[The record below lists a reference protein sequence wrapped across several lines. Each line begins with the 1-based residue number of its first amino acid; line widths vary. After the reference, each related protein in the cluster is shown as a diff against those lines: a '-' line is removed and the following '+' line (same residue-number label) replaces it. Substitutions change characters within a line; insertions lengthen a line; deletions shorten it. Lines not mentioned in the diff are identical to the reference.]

1 MDSSG
6 GHAGNQSR
14 NRTGAGITKN
24 TTVSDTLHYPKVVL
38 VTGACRFLGGYLT
51 ARLAQN
57 PLINRVI
64 AVDAITPSKDM
75 LRRMGRAEFVRADI
89 RNPFIA
95 KVIRN
100 GDVDTVVHAAA
111 ASYAPR
117 TGGGAALK
125 EFNVMGAMQLFAAC
139 QKAPSVR
146 RVVLKSTSEVYGSS
160 ARDPVMFTED
170 SSSRRPFHAG
180 FPKDSLDI
188 EGYARGLGRRR
199 PDVAVTIL
207 RLANMI
213 GPAMDTTLSRYL
225 AGPLVPTVVGRDARL
240 QLLHEQDA
248 LGALERAA
256 MAGKAG
262 TFNIGASGIVML
274 SQAIR
279 RAGRI
284 PFPIPGF
291 ALWALDSLRK
301 ANRHSELN
309 REQLDYLSFGRVM
322 DTTRMR
328 ETLDYH
334 PKWTTAE
341 AFDDYVR
348 GRALTPIIDPQWVRS
363 LEGTAVAVAQ
373 CLGSRTSVPRV
384 GGR

>member
-1 MDSSG
+1 MDSGGQSSG
-6 GHAGNQSR
+6 SDSR
-14 NRTGAGITKN
+14 D
-24 TTVSDTLHYPKVVL
+24 TVHYPKVVL

-57 PLINRVI
+57 PLINHVI
-64 AVDAITPSKDM
+64 AVDAIAPSKDL

-117 TGGGAALK
+117 SGGRATLK
-125 EFNVMGAMQLFAAC
+125 ELNVMGAIQLFAAC

-146 RVVLKSTSEVYGSS
+146 RVILKSTSEVYGSCS
-160 ARDPVMFTED
+160 RDPVLFTED
-170 SSSRRPFHAG
+170 TSARRPPGEG
-180 FPKDSLDI
+180 FARDSIDI
-188 EGYARGLGRRR
+188 EGYARAVGRRR
-199 PDVAVTIL
+199 PDIAVTIL

-213 GPAMDTTLSRYL
+213 GPAMDTALSRYL
-225 AGPLVPTVVGRDARL
+225 AGPVVPTVVGHDARL

-248 LGALERAA
+248 LGVLDRAT

-262 TFNIGASGIVML
+262 TFNVGAPGIIMM

-279 RAGRI
+279 RSGRL
-284 PFPIPGF
+284 PLPVPRS
-291 ALWALDSLRK
+291 ALWAVDSLRR
-301 ANRHSELN
+301 ATRYTELD
-309 REQLDYLSFGRVM
+309 REQLDYLSYGRVM
-322 DTTRMR
+322 DTSRMR
-328 ETLDYH
+328 NDLGYS

-348 GRALTPIIDPQWVRS
+348 GRGLTPIIDPRWVRS
-363 LEGTAVAVAQ
+363 MESRAVSVAQ
-373 CLGSRTSVPRV
+373 RW
-384 GGR
+384 GR

>member
-1 MDSSG
+1 VDSSNSREG
-6 GHAGNQSR
+6 GG
-14 NRTGAGITKN
+14 
-24 TTVSDTLHYPKVVL
+24 SDNVHYPKVVL

-57 PLINRVI
+57 PLINGVI
-64 AVDAITPSKDM
+64 AVDAIAPSKDM

-117 TGGGAALK
+117 SGGSAALK
-125 EFNVMGAMQLFAAC
+125 EINVMGAMQLFAAC

-160 ARDPVMFTED
+160 AHDPVMFTED
-170 SSSRRPFHAG
+170 SSSRRPFRGG
-180 FPKDSLDI
+180 FAKDSLDI
-188 EGYARGLGRRR
+188 EGYVRGLGRRR
-199 PDVAVTIL
+199 PDIAVTIL

-225 AGPLVPTVVGRDARL
+225 AGPLVPTMFGRDARL

-262 TFNIGASGIVML
+262 TFNIGGDGIMML
-274 SQAIR
+274 TQAIR

-284 PFPIPGF
+284 PLPVPGF
-291 ALWALDSLRK
+291 GVWALDSLRR
-301 ANRHSELN
+301 ANKYTEIN
-309 REQLDYLSFGRVM
+309 REQFDYLSYGRVM

-328 ETLDYH
+328 ADLGFQ

-348 GRALTPIIDPQWVRS
+348 GRGLTPILDPHRVRS
-363 LEGTAVAVAQ
+363 LEGRVVALAQ
-373 CLGSRTSVPRV
+373 RWGSRNPIPW
-384 GGR
+384 GGVR

>member
-1 MDSSG
+1 MVDSGTSG
-6 GHAGNQSR
+6 DVGS
-14 NRTGAGITKN
+14 
-24 TTVSDTLHYPKVVL
+24 YPKVVL
-38 VTGACRFLGGYLT
+38 VTGACRFLGGYLV

-57 PLINRVI
+57 PFINQVI
-64 AVDAITPSKDM
+64 AVDAVAPSKDL

-117 TGGGAALK
+117 AGGRAALK
-125 EFNVMGAMQLFAAC
+125 ELNVMGAIQLFAAC

-146 RVVLKSTSEVYGSS
+146 RVILKSTSEVYGSS
-160 ARDPVMFTED
+160 PRDPVMFTENTD
-170 SSSRRPFHAG
+170 ARRPPGEG
-180 FPKDSLDI
+180 FGRDSIDI

-199 PDVAVTIL
+199 PGIGVTIL

-213 GPAMDTTLSRYL
+213 GPAMDTALSRYL
-225 AGPLVPTVVGRDARL
+225 AGPVVPTVLGQDPRL

-248 LGALERAA
+248 LGALERATI
-256 MAGKAG
+256 AGKPG
-262 TFNIGASGIVML
+262 TFNIGAAGIIMM

-279 RAGRI
+279 RSGRVAL
-284 PFPIPGF
+284 PVPRS
-291 ALWALDSLRK
+291 ALWLVDSLRR
-301 ANRHSELN
+301 ATRYTELD
-309 REQLDYLSFGRVM
+309 REQLNYLSYGRVM

-328 ETLDYH
+328 EVLGYH
-334 PKWTTAE
+334 PKWTTVE

-348 GRALTPIIDPQWVRS
+348 GRGLTPIVDPRWVRS
-363 LEGTAVAVAQ
+363 MEGCAVAVAQ
-373 CLGSRTSVPRV
+373 RW
-384 GGR
+384 GR

>member
-1 MDSSG
+1 VDSSG
-6 GHAGNQSR
+6 GQPGTGTGSRTGGTGSNAGN
-14 NRTGAGITKN
+14 
-24 TTVSDTLHYPKVVL
+24 TVHYPKVVL

-64 AVDAITPSKDM
+64 AVDAVAPSKDM

-89 RNPFIA
+89 RNPFVA

-111 ASYAPR
+111 ASFAPR
-117 TGGGAALK
+117 SGGGAALK
-125 EFNVMGAMQLFAAC
+125 EINVLGAMQLFAAC

-160 ARDPVMFTED
+160 PHDPVMFTED
-170 SSSRRPFHAG
+170 
-180 FPKDSLDI
+180 I
-188 EGYARGLGRRR
+188 EGYTRGLGRRR
-199 PDVAVTIL
+199 PDIAVTIL

-213 GPAMDTTLSRYL
+213 GPAMETTLSRYL
-225 AGPLVPTVVGRDARL
+225 AGPLVPTVLGRDARL

-248 LGALERAA
+248 LGALERAV

-262 TFNIGASGIVML
+262 TFNIGASGIIML

-279 RAGRI
+279 RAGRVSV
-284 PFPIPGF
+284 PVPGF
-291 ALWALDSLRK
+291 GLWALDSLRR
-301 ANRHSELN
+301 ANHYTEIN
-309 REQLDYLSFGRVM
+309 REQLGYLSYGRVM

-328 ETLDYH
+328 TELEYH

-348 GRALTPIIDPQWVRS
+348 GRGLTPIIDPEWVRS
-363 LEGTAVAVAQ
+363 IEGRAVAAAQ
-373 CLGSRTSVPRV
+373 RL
-384 GGR
+384 GGRTKIN

>member
-1 MDSSG
+1 M
-6 GHAGNQSR
+6 
-14 NRTGAGITKN
+14 
-24 TTVSDTLHYPKVVL
+24 L

-57 PLINRVI
+57 PLINHVI
-64 AVDAITPSKDM
+64 AVDAIAPSKDL

-117 TGGGAALK
+117 SGGKAALK
-125 EFNVMGAMQLFAAC
+125 ELNVMGAIQLFAAC

-146 RVVLKSTSEVYGSS
+146 RVIVKSTSEVYGSS
-160 ARDPVMFTED
+160 PWDPVMFTEAG
-170 SSSRRPFHAG
+170 SSRRPPSDG
-180 FPKDSLDI
+180 FARDSIDI

-199 PDVAVTIL
+199 PDIAVTIL

-213 GPAMDTTLSRYL
+213 GPAMDTALSRYL
-225 AGPLVPTVVGRDARL
+225 SAPVVPTIIGRDSRL

-248 LGALERAA
+248 LGALERASV
-256 MAGKAG
+256 AGKAG
-262 TFNIGASGIVML
+262 TFNVGASGMIMM

-279 RAGRI
+279 RAGRV
-284 PFPIPGF
+284 PLPVPRF
-291 ALWALDSLRK
+291 ALSAADSLWR
-301 ANRHSELN
+301 ATRYTELD
-309 REQLDYLSFGRVM
+309 REQLDYLSYGRVM
-322 DTTRMR
+322 DTTRMQND
-328 ETLDYH
+328 LGYS

-348 GRALTPIIDPQWVRS
+348 GRGLTPIVDPRWVRS
-363 LEGTAVAVAQ
+363 MESRAVSAAQ
-373 CLGSRTSVPRV
+373 RW
-384 GGR
+384 GR

>member
-1 MDSSG
+1 M
-6 GHAGNQSR
+6 
-14 NRTGAGITKN
+14 
-24 TTVSDTLHYPKVVL
+24 VL

-57 PLINRVI
+57 PLISHVI
-64 AVDAITPSKDM
+64 AVDAIAPSKDL

-111 ASYAPR
+111 ASYAPES
-117 TGGGAALK
+117 GGRAALK
-125 EFNVMGAMQLFAAC
+125 ELNVMGAMQLFAAC

-160 ARDPVMFTED
+160 PRDPVVFTED
-170 SSSRRPFHAG
+170 CSSRRPPGDG
-180 FPKDSLDI
+180 FARDSIDI

-199 PDVAVTIL
+199 PDIAVTIL

-213 GPAMDTTLSRYL
+213 GPAMDTALSRYL
-225 AGPLVPTVVGRDARL
+225 AGPVVPTVLGRDARL

-248 LGALERAA
+248 LGALERAT

-262 TFNIGASGIVML
+262 TFNIGAAGIIMM

-279 RAGRI
+279 RAGRVAL
-284 PFPIPGF
+284 PVPRFGALGCGF
-291 ALWALDSLRK
+291 AESRATRYT
-301 ANRHSELN
+301 EIN
-309 REQLDYLSFGRVM
+309 REQLNYLSYGRVM

-328 ETLDYH
+328 NDLGYQ
-334 PKWTTAE
+334 PKWTTVE

-348 GRALTPIIDPQWVRS
+348 GRGLTPIIDPRWVRS
-363 LEGTAVAVAQ
+363 MESRAVAAAQ
-373 CLGSRTSVPRV
+373 RWGH
-384 GGR
+384 

>member
-1 MDSSG
+1 MDSTG
-6 GHAGNQSR
+6 GQPGAG
-14 NRTGAGITKN
+14 TGAKTRGTS
-24 TTVSDTLHYPKVVL
+24 TDTVHYPKVVL

-64 AVDAITPSKDM
+64 AVDAIAPSKDM

-111 ASYAPR
+111 ASFAPR
-117 TGGGAALK
+117 AGGGAALK
-125 EFNVMGAMQLFAAC
+125 EINVMGAMQLFAAC
-139 QKAPSVR
+139 QKAPSLR

-160 ARDPVMFTED
+160 PHDPVMFTED
-170 SSSRRPFHAG
+170 SSSRRPFREG

-199 PDVAVTIL
+199 SDISVTIL

-225 AGPLVPTVVGRDARL
+225 AGPLVPTVAGRDARL

-262 TFNIGASGIVML
+262 TFNVGGSGIMML

-284 PFPIPGF
+284 PLPVPGF
-291 ALWALDSLRK
+291 GLWALDSLRR
-301 ANRHSELN
+301 ANRYTEIN
-309 REQLDYLSFGRVM
+309 REQLDYLSYGRVM

-328 ETLDYH
+328 DELDFH

-341 AFDDYVR
+341 AFDDYLR
-348 GRALTPIIDPQWVRS
+348 GRAMTPILKPELVLS
-363 LEGTAVAVAQ
+363 LEGHAVSAAQ
-373 CLGSRTSVPRV
+373 RLGNLKSIPWG

>member
-1 MDSSG
+1 VDGSNG
-6 GHAGNQSR
+6 ENTGPDDTAGN
-14 NRTGAGITKN
+14 AA
-24 TTVSDTLHYPKVVL
+24 HYPKIVL

-57 PLINRVI
+57 PMIKGVI
-64 AVDAITPSKDM
+64 AVDAIAPSKDM

-117 TGGGAALK
+117 SGGTAALK
-125 EFNVMGAMQLFAAC
+125 EINVMGAMQLFAAC

-160 ARDPVMFTED
+160 AHDPVMFTED
-170 SSSRRPFHAG
+170 STSRRLFRDG
-180 FPKDSLDI
+180 FAKDSLDI
-188 EGYARGLGRRR
+188 EAYARGLGRRR
-199 PDVAVTIL
+199 PDIAVTIL

-225 AGPLVPTVVGRDARL
+225 AGPLVPTMFGRDARL

-262 TFNIGASGIVML
+262 TFNIGADGIIML

-284 PFPIPGF
+284 PLPVPGF
-291 ALWALDSLRK
+291 GVWALDSLRR
-301 ANRHSELN
+301 ANRYNEIS
-309 REQLDYLSFGRVM
+309 RDQFDYLSYGRVM
-322 DTTRMR
+322 DTSRMR
-328 ETLDYH
+328 SELNYQ

-348 GRALTPIIDPQWVRS
+348 GRGLTPIIDPHRVRS
-363 LEGTAVAVAQ
+363 LESRAISLAQ
-373 CLGSRTSVPRV
+373 RWGSRNPIPW
-384 GGR
+384 GGVR

>member
-1 MDSSG
+1 MDSG
-6 GHAGNQSR
+6 GQSNGSDSR
-14 NRTGAGITKN
+14 D
-24 TTVSDTLHYPKVVL
+24 TVHYPKVVL

-57 PLINRVI
+57 PLINHVI
-64 AVDAITPSKDM
+64 AVDAIAPSKDL

-117 TGGGAALK
+117 SGGRAALK
-125 EFNVMGAMQLFAAC
+125 ELNVMGAIQLFAAC

-160 ARDPVMFTED
+160 SRDPVLFTE
-170 SSSRRPFHAG
+170 SSSRRRPPGEG
-180 FPKDSLDI
+180 FARDSIDI

-199 PDVAVTIL
+199 PDIAVSIL

-213 GPAMDTTLSRYL
+213 GPAMDTALSRYL
-225 AGPLVPTVVGRDARL
+225 AGPVVPTVVGHDARL

-248 LGALERAA
+248 LGALERAT

-262 TFNIGASGIVML
+262 TYNIGAPGIVMM
-274 SQAIR
+274 SHAIR
-279 RAGRI
+279 RSGRV
-284 PFPIPGF
+284 PLPVPRS
-291 ALWALDSLRK
+291 ALWAVDSLRR
-301 ANRHSELN
+301 ATRYTELD
-309 REQLDYLSFGRVM
+309 REQLDYLSYGRVM
-322 DTTRMR
+322 DTARMR
-328 ETLDYH
+328 NDLGYS

-348 GRALTPIIDPQWVRS
+348 GRGLTPIIDPRWVRS
-363 LEGTAVAVAQ
+363 MESRAVSVAQ
-373 CLGSRTSVPRV
+373 RW
-384 GGR
+384 GR

>member
-1 MDSSG
+1 MDSEGRAG
-6 GHAGNQSR
+6 GHTNGSDS
-14 NRTGAGITKN
+14 
-24 TTVSDTLHYPKVVL
+24 SDTVHYPKVVL

-57 PLINRVI
+57 PLINHVI
-64 AVDAITPSKDM
+64 AVDAIAPSKDL

-111 ASYAPR
+111 ASYSPR
-117 TGGGAALK
+117 SGGRAALK
-125 EFNVMGAMQLFAAC
+125 ELNVMGAIQLFAAC
-139 QKAPSVR
+139 QKAPSLR
-146 RVVLKSTSEVYGSS
+146 RVILKSTSEVYGSTS
-160 ARDPVMFTED
+160 RDPVLFTED
-170 SSSRRPFHAG
+170 TSARRPPGEG
-180 FPKDSLDI
+180 FARDSIDI

-199 PDVAVTIL
+199 PDIAVTIL

-213 GPAMDTTLSRYL
+213 GPAMDTALSRYL
-225 AGPLVPTVVGRDARL
+225 AGPVVPTVVGHDARL

-248 LGALERAA
+248 LGALERAT

-262 TFNIGASGIVML
+262 TFNIGAPGIIMM

-284 PFPIPGF
+284 PLPVPRIG
-291 ALWALDSLRK
+291 LWAADSLVR
-301 ANRHSELN
+301 ATRYTELD
-309 REQLDYLSFGRVM
+309 REQLDYLSYGRVM
-322 DTTRMR
+322 DTSRMR
-328 ETLDYH
+328 NDLGYS
-334 PKWTTAE
+334 PKWSTAE

-348 GRALTPIIDPQWVRS
+348 GRGLTPIIDPKWVRS
-363 LEGTAVAVAQ
+363 MESRAVAAAQ
-373 CLGSRTSVPRV
+373 RW
-384 GGR
+384 GR

>member
-1 MDSSG
+1 VDTSSG
-6 GHAGNQSR
+6 PDDAGTS
-14 NRTGAGITKN
+14 G
-24 TTVSDTLHYPKVVL
+24 TVHYPKVVL

-57 PLINRVI
+57 PLINGVI
-64 AVDAITPSKDM
+64 AVDAIAPSKDM

-117 TGGGAALK
+117 SGGIAALK
-125 EFNVMGAMQLFAAC
+125 EINVMGAMQLFAAC

-160 ARDPVMFTED
+160 PHDPVMFTED
-170 SSSRRPFHAG
+170 SSSRRPFRDG
-180 FPKDSLDI
+180 FAKDSLDI

-199 PDVAVTIL
+199 PDIAVTIL

-225 AGPLVPTVVGRDARL
+225 AGPLVPTMFGRDARL

-262 TFNIGASGIVML
+262 TFNIGAEGIMML

-284 PFPIPGF
+284 PVPVPGF
-291 ALWALDSLRK
+291 GVFALDSLRR
-301 ANRHSELN
+301 ANRYTEITRDQFN
-309 REQLDYLSFGRVM
+309 YLSYGRVM
-322 DTTRMR
+322 DTSRMR
-328 ETLDYH
+328 AELGYQ

-348 GRALTPIIDPQWVRS
+348 GRGLTPIIDPHRVRS
-363 LEGTAVAVAQ
+363 LEGRAIAIAQ
-373 CLGSRTSVPRV
+373 RWGSRNPIPW
-384 GGR
+384 GGVR

>member
-1 MDSSG
+1 MESEGRSG
-6 GHAGNQSR
+6 GAADG
-14 NRTGAGITKN
+14 
-24 TTVSDTLHYPKVVL
+24 SDAPEALTYPKVVL

-57 PLINRVI
+57 PLINHVI
-64 AVDAITPSKDM
+64 AVDAVAPSKDL

-100 GDVDTVVHAAA
+100 GEVDTVVHAAA
-111 ASYAPR
+111 ASYAPSS
-117 TGGGAALK
+117 GGRATLK
-125 EFNVMGAMQLFAAC
+125 ELNVMGAIQLFAAC

-146 RVVLKSTSEVYGSS
+146 RVILKSTSEVYGSS
-160 ARDPVMFTED
+160 SRDPVLFSE
-170 SSSRRPFHAG
+170 SSSRRRPPGEG
-180 FPKDSLDI
+180 FARDSIDI

-199 PDVAVTIL
+199 PDIAVTIL

-213 GPAMDTTLSRYL
+213 GPAMDSALSRYL
-225 AGPLVPTVVGRDARL
+225 AGPVVPTVIGHDPRL

-248 LGALERAA
+248 LGALERAT
-256 MAGKAG
+256 MAGKSGA
-262 TFNIGASGIVML
+262 FNVGAPGIIMM

-279 RAGRI
+279 RAGRL
-284 PFPIPGF
+284 
-291 ALWALDSLRK
+291 ALPVPRSALVMVDSLWR
-301 ANRHSELN
+301 ATRNTELD
-309 REQLDYLSFGRVM
+309 REQLDYLSYGRVM

-328 ETLDYH
+328 NELGYT

-348 GRALTPIIDPQWVRS
+348 GYGLTPIVDPRWIRAA
-363 LEGTAVAVAQ
+363 ENRAVSAAQ
-373 CLGSRTSVPRV
+373 RW
-384 GGR
+384 GR

>member
-1 MDSSG
+1 MDSEGRSG
-6 GHAGNQSR
+6 GPADGSDAR
-14 NRTGAGITKN
+14 N
-24 TTVSDTLHYPKVVL
+24 TVHYPKVVL

-64 AVDAITPSKDM
+64 AVDAIAPSKDM

-95 KVIRN
+95 KIIRN
-100 GDVDTVVHAAA
+100 GDVDTVVPAAA

-117 TGGGAALK
+117 SGGRATLK
-125 EFNVMGAMQLFAAC
+125 ELNVMGAIQLFAAC

-146 RVVLKSTSEVYGSS
+146 RVILKSTSEVYSS
-160 ARDPVMFTED
+160 SSRDPVMFTEAGGA
-170 SSSRRPFHAG
+170 RRPPGEG
-180 FPKDSLDI
+180 FARDSIDI

-199 PDVAVTIL
+199 PDIAVTIL

-213 GPAMDTTLSRYL
+213 GPAMDTALSRFL

-248 LGALERAA
+248 LGALERAT
-256 MAGKAG
+256 MAAEAG
-262 TFNIGASGIVML
+262 TFNIGGPGIIMM
-274 SQAIR
+274 SQAVR
-279 RAGRI
+279 RSGRV
-284 PFPIPGF
+284 PLPMPRS
-291 ALWALDSLRK
+291 ALLVVDSLWR
-301 ANRHSELN
+301 ATRFTEVD
-309 REQLDYLSFGRVM
+309 REWLDYISFGRVM

-328 ETLDYH
+328 NDLGYS

-348 GRALTPIIDPQWVRS
+348 GRGLTPIIIDPRWVRS
-363 LEGTAVAVAQ
+363 MEHRAVTVAQ
-373 CLGSRTSVPRV
+373 RW
-384 GGR
+384 GR

>member
-1 MDSSG
+1 MDS
-6 GHAGNQSR
+6 AG
-14 NRTGAGITKN
+14 TGAEAP
-24 TTVSDTLHYPKVVL
+24 HFPKIVL

-57 PLINRVI
+57 PLINKVI
-64 AVDAITPSKDM
+64 AVDAIAPSKDL

-117 TGGGAALK
+117 SGGRATLK
-125 EFNVMGAMQLFAAC
+125 ELNVMGAMQLFAAC

-146 RVVLKSTSEVYGSS
+146 RVILKSTSEVYGSHPH
-160 ARDPVMFTED
+160 DPVMHTED
-170 SSSRRPFHAG
+170 SSSRRPPGEG
-180 FPKDSLDI
+180 FGRDSMDI
-188 EGYARGLGRRR
+188 EAYARGLARRR
-199 PDVAVTIL
+199 PDIAVTIL

-213 GPAMDTTLSRYL
+213 GPGMDTALSRYL
-225 AGPLVPTVVGRDARL
+225 AGPLVPIVLGHDARL

-248 LGALERAA
+248 LGALERAV
-256 MAGKAG
+256 MAGRAG
-262 TFNIGASGIVML
+262 TFNIGASGIIMM

-279 RAGRI
+279 RSGRVTV
-284 PFPIPGF
+284 PVPQS
-291 ALWALDSLRK
+291 ALWAVDSLRK
-301 ANRHSELN
+301 ATRNSELN
-309 REQLDYLSFGRVM
+309 QDQIEYMSYGRVM

-328 ETLDYH
+328 TELGFE
-334 PKWTTAE
+334 PKWTTLE

-348 GRALTPIIDPQWVRS
+348 GRGLTPIIDPKWVRS
-363 LEGTAVAVAQ
+363 LENRAIAMAQ
-373 CLGSRTSVPRV
+373 RWGS
-384 GGR
+384 